1 MTGFLFGDKSF
12 ETTVMPS
19 LGEIP
24 SSYLD
29 RFPPNILTS
38 SSDVCASKALNSVDH
53 LSVKT
58 DNWISEIYP
67 GFSLNILIKL
77 KVYICQKKM
86 NQATFL
92 A

>member
-1 MTGFLFGDKSF
+1 MIRFLFSDKRF

-19 LGEIP
+19 LGEVP

-53 LSVKT
+53 LLSVKT
-58 DNWISEIYP
+58 DN
-67 GFSLNILIKL
+67 
-77 KVYICQKKM
+77 
-86 NQATFL
+86 
-92 A
+92 

>member
-1 MTGFLFGDKSF
+1 
-12 ETTVMPS
+12 MPS
-19 LGEIP
+19 LGEVP

-53 LSVKT
+53 LLSVKT

-67 GFSLNILIKL
+67 GFSVNILIKL

-86 NQATFL
+86 NQATFP